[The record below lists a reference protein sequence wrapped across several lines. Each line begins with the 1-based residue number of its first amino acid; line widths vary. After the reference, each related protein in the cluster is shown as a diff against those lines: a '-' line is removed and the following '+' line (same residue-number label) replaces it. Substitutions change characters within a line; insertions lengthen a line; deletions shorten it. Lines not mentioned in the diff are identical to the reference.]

1 MTQQARPKPSIPLTA
16 DAFADHQET
25 AVYWLAS
32 STILLNSYGTNILMD
47 PTLMF
52 LHDDDQESMVSEVLD
67 DDQIDYMKFLVR
79 PPILASE
86 LPRLDAVLLTHA
98 DVDHMGPRS
107 IEALAAKGNI
117 FHGTPYV
124 GRILREQGVAEEQIV
139 THGIGE
145 RFQINDI
152 TVETTEADHPWQKFF
167 PEVYDYVYKPEDC
180 CGFKFYCRDCVIW
193 NPGDSL
199 LLNSH
204 FHHQDADLIFMD
216 YSEDPTACH
225 FGQKDAVLLSNYYS
239 DQDIIMYHWGFYDAP
254 TVGWCSA
261 DPEVIRP
268 QIVRPQR
275 FRVLTPGEKFVVFS
289 LPKTKCY
296 QSVATRPI

>member
-79 PPILASE
+79 PPIFASE

-167 PEVYDYVYKPEDC
+167 PNFSNLGSGCSSVERLRTVS
-180 CGFKFYCRDCVIW
+180 F
-193 NPGDSL
+193 
-199 LLNSH
+199 
-204 FHHQDADLIFMD
+204 FMS
-216 YSEDPTACH
+216 Y
-225 FGQKDAVLLSNYYS
+225 
-239 DQDIIMYHWGFYDAP
+239 
-254 TVGWCSA
+254 
-261 DPEVIRP
+261 R
-268 QIVRPQR
+268 
-275 FRVLTPGEKFVVFS
+275 
-289 LPKTKCY
+289 
-296 QSVATRPI
+296 

>member
-1 MTQQARPKPSIPLTA
+1 
-16 DAFADHQET
+16 
-25 AVYWLAS
+25 
-32 STILLNSYGTNILMD
+32 
-47 PTLMF
+47 
-52 LHDDDQESMVSEVLD
+52 
-67 DDQIDYMKFLVR
+67 
-79 PPILASE
+79 
-86 LPRLDAVLLTHA
+86 
-98 DVDHMGPRS
+98 MGPRS

-117 FHGTPYV
+117 FTALLMLAAYCAS
-124 GRILREQGVAEEQIV
+124 RQWQEEQIV

-225 FGQKDAVLLSNYYS
+225 FGQKDAVLLKQLLFRSGYHYVSLGFLRRPYS
-239 DQDIIMYHWGFYDAP
+239 RL
-254 TVGWCSA
+254 V
-261 DPEVIRP
+261 
-268 QIVRPQR
+268 QR
-275 FRVLTPGEKFVVFS
+275 
-289 LPKTKCY
+289 
-296 QSVATRPI
+296 

>member
-79 PPILASE
+79 PPIFASE

-124 GRILREQGVAEEQIV
+124 GRISVSY
-139 THGIGE
+139 THL
-145 RFQINDI
+145 D
-152 TVETTEADHPWQKFF
+152 
-167 PEVYDYVYKPEDC
+167 VYK
-180 CGFKFYCRDCVIW
+180 RQAL
-193 NPGDSL
+193 DS
-199 LLNSH
+199 
-204 FHHQDADLIFMD
+204 
-216 YSEDPTACH
+216 
-225 FGQKDAVLLSNYYS
+225 GQF
-239 DQDIIMYHWGFYDAP
+239 W
-254 TVGWCSA
+254 
-261 DPEVIRP
+261 
-268 QIVRPQR
+268 
-275 FRVLTPGEKFVVFS
+275 
-289 LPKTKCY
+289 
-296 QSVATRPI
+296 